1 MATGAFTAPYS
12 RFIVGVDKIMDS
24 SKKFDYNVVKHYA
37 TLSRSGSVSK
47 EFNLVSYNGNKPKY
61 DLRSWKTEADGSR
74 KPYKGLT
81 LTDEE
86 LNILISVFC
95 SGEIPQDEP
104 EEIRNES
111 VNSFQFPYQVFD
123 EEQDEDEIEITAEDP
138 EDLIDD

>member
-86 LNILISVFC
+86 LNILISVFN

-104 EEIRNES
+104 EEIRNETE
-111 VNSFQFPYQVFD
+111 NGFEFPYKISED
-123 EEQDEDEIEITAEDP
+123 EEIEISAEDL
-138 EDLIDD
+138 EDLIED